1 MSRSC
6 CGFVWLHITVTSE
19 PSLKGITQQ
28 LSLKGWIWLF
38 NYAAYMN
45 QTILTEWNLN
55 ANEVSLARQWLVFL
69 FLRALVLCFLFQQS
83 VSLSSVLN
91 RKSSEDAVWVETS
104 ARELFKSWNTWTDAL
119 SVKSGDLNHW
129 RCNGSLEAGSQTSP
143 VRRRVSFQPPV
154 SVIKKEKKR
163 GRESQSKGL
172 GWGFRHVSPGVQTTL
187 LVQFQT
193 WITTS
198 KWPLDSELRCKICCF
213 NHPVC
218 LKCDFNR
225 DARVQFFNTAMK

>member
-55 ANEVSLARQWLVFL
+55 ANEVSLARQWLVFM

-143 VRRRVSFQPPV
+143 VRRRVSFQPPCV
-154 SVIKKEKKR
+154 SHKEIEEE
-163 GRESQSKGL
+163 RERKPKQRLGL
-172 GWGFRHVSPGVQTTL
+172 RFS
-187 LVQFQT
+187 
-193 WITTS
+193 S
-198 KWPLDSELRCKICCF
+198 
-213 NHPVC
+213 C
-218 LKCDFNR
+218 LPWCAN
-225 DARVQFFNTAMK
+225 